1 MRPSGQRTCLTERPA
16 SAECRVNG
24 ERMEEAR
31 EEIAKR
37 QVNDEDV
44 GRRPQPLESSRCR
57 PTIINIILYVALVML
72 TIDSSS

>member
-1 MRPSGQRTCLTERPA
+1 
-16 SAECRVNG
+16 
-24 ERMEEAR
+24 MEETR

-44 GRRPQPLESSRCR
+44 GRRPQPLESSRRR